1 MTTKRGK
8 EGKIKINFS
17 SNFGL
22 KEPINNYEVLDRL
35 TAMDLASEAH
45 ANEGRWDKIYSETYK
60 DNWRNNTDPY
70 FIQNLIGKIYFTR
83 RSLFHNSII

>member
-17 SNFGL
+17 SNLGL
-22 KEPINNYEVLDRL
+22 KEPINIYVVFDRQ

-45 ANEGRWDKIYSETYK
+45 ANEGRWDKSIVKPIKIIGETILILI
-60 DNWRNNTDPY
+60 

>member
-60 DNWRNNTDPY
+60 AVSYTHLTLP
-70 FIQNLIGKIYFTR
+70 T
-83 RSLFHNSII
+83 NSRV